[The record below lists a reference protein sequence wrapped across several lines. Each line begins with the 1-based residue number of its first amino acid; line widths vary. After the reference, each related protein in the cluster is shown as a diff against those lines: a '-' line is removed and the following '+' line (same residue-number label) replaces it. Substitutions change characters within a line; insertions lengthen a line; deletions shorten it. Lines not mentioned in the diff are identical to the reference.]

1 MKSVLRRFCP
11 PLALIGTLGFMH
23 SAHAAEPVNFIL
35 NWIAGGDHAPYYYAK
50 KTGLYAEAGID
61 LEIEQGK
68 GSSMSSQRTGIGKN
82 PIGLADLGTALVT
95 RGKGADLVAVMN
107 VYANSPY
114 GMYWLKS
121 SGIEGPQDLAGHK
134 IGNPPWDAARQ
145 MWPALAKAVGM
156 DPGSVTWVNV
166 QPNAKLSALKSK
178 SIDATTS
185 FYNIHHIFQRELG
198 DDMGFFPW
206 KQYGINPYGMYWLKS
221 SGIEGPQDLAGHKIG
236 NPPWDAARQMWPALA
251 KAVGMDPGSVTWV
264 NVQPNAK
271 LSALKSK
278 SIDATTSFYN
288 IHHIFQRELGDDM
301 GFFPWKQYGINP
313 YGNSIIVNGE
323 YLKANR
329 AVVEAFV
336 KVTQKAFH
344 TCVVTPEPCIDAL
357 VEANKGLKKDN
368 ELQNW
373 ALVVE
378 LMSDETSRTVA
389 LGHFDDTR
397 MKSDYALIETYF
409 NLETP
414 FDVTRTYTNEFL
426 DTGIR
431 MPK

>member
-1 MKSVLRRFCP
+1 MQSVLRRFCL
-11 PLALIGTLGFMH
+11 PLSLIGALGLTAP
-23 SAHAAEPVNFIL
+23 AHAAESVNFIL
-35 NWIAGGDHAPYYYAK
+35 NWIAGGDHAPYYYARK
-50 KTGLYAEAGID
+50 MGLYAEAGID

-121 SGIEGPQDLAGHK
+121 SGIEGPKGLAGHK

-166 QPNAKLSALKSK
+166 QPNAKLSALKSG

-198 DDMGFFPW
+198 
-206 KQYGINPYGMYWLKS
+206 
-221 SGIEGPQDLAGHKIG
+221 E
-236 NPPWDAARQMWPALA
+236 
-251 KAVGMDPGSVTWV
+251 
-264 NVQPNAK
+264 
-271 LSALKSK
+271 
-278 SIDATTSFYN
+278 
-288 IHHIFQRELGDDM
+288 DM

-323 YLKANR
+323 YLKANP

-378 LMSDETSRTVA
+378 LMSDETSRTIA
-389 LGHFDDTR
+389 LGHFDDAR
-397 MKSDYALIETYF
+397 MKSDYELIETYF

-414 FDVTRTYTNEFL
+414 FDITRTYTNEFL

>member
-1 MKSVLRRFCP
+1 MHRTLRRIG
-11 PLALIGTLGFMH
+11 LAVSLSGALGFSA
-23 SAHAAEPVNFIL
+23 SAHAAESVNFIL

-50 KTGLYAEAGID
+50 KMGLYAEAGID
-61 LEIEQGK
+61 LDIEQGK
-68 GSSMSSQRTGIGKN
+68 GSSMSFAAHGNRQEPHRPRRSRHRAGHQGQGRRPGRGHERLRQ
-82 PIGLADLGTALVT
+82 LALRHVLAEELRH
-95 RGKGADLVAVMN
+95 RGPKG
-107 VYANSPY
+107 
-114 GMYWLKS
+114 
-121 SGIEGPQDLAGHK
+121 LAGHK

-166 QPNAKLSALKSK
+166 QPNAKLSALKSG
-178 SIDATTS
+178 SI
-185 FYNIHHIFQRELG
+185 H
-198 DDMGFFPW
+198 
-206 KQYGINPYGMYWLKS
+206 
-221 SGIEGPQDLAGHKIG
+221 
-236 NPPWDAARQMWPALA
+236 
-251 KAVGMDPGSVTWV
+251 
-264 NVQPNAK
+264 
-271 LSALKSK
+271 
-278 SIDATTSFYN
+278 ATTSFYN

-329 AVVEAFV
+329 AVVGAFV
-336 KVTQKAFH
+336 EVTQKAFH
-344 TCVVTPEPCIDAL
+344 TCVTTPEPCIDAL

-378 LMSDETSRTVA
+378 LMTDETSQTVA
-389 LGHFDDTR
+389 LGHFDDAR
-397 MKSDYALIETYF
+397 MKNDYTLIETYF

-414 FDVTRTYTNEFL
+414 FDITATYTNEFL

-431 MPK
+431 MP